1 MKGLR
6 HSAYF
11 TLKKKDYNEI
21 MSRIKGGNA
30 VLNTLANQNSSLEP
44 TRRSRAQ
51 AKLARLVRNLSQRM
65 YGAFQNVITCS
76 CPSSHNLGLEML
88 PRRGIML
95 PGDEEEEVAQSLD
108 FSVVI
113 GSQEQKKSQRWDKV
127 RVKLAPMEIALPST
141 PPTTPSPDLPRSRS
155 PRVRWSIRTPQTTV
169 VVSNKTDQHA
179 SQLSVSFQGHPALQ
193 PLAITNL
200 CHVLHK
206 GKGNATVQ
214 DYCGYISNTARKF
227 NLYHQDCHPENLGA
241 ITLRTILDGHGSG
254 TKQFKYAQ
262 RLELAICLSYS
273 VLHLYNTSWLAR
285 TFTTD
290 DIVFI
295 MEQQAADPHGRR
307 MGRPFLAK
315 VLPTL
320 PATSCRS
327 AEQATVRPMDLT
339 ILSLGLVLIQIIIGQ
354 HVEGLAID
362 PDNKGMDS
370 IISKQ
375 EAASQMTRPILENGG
390 MNYADAVQWCLGS
403 VLSVAC
409 LDDEAVGQE
418 FYEAV
423 IARLEADMRRQ
434 ASMNSTA

>member
-1 MKGLR
+1 
-6 HSAYF
+6 
-11 TLKKKDYNEI
+11 
-21 MSRIKGGNA
+21 
-30 VLNTLANQNSSLEP
+30 
-44 TRRSRAQ
+44 
-51 AKLARLVRNLSQRM
+51 
-65 YGAFQNVITCS
+65 
-76 CPSSHNLGLEML
+76 
-88 PRRGIML
+88 ML
-95 PGDEEEEVAQSLD
+95 PGDEEDEVAQSLD

-113 GSQEQKKSQRWDKV
+113 GSRVQKKSQRWDKV
-127 RVKLAPMEIALPST
+127 RVKLAAREISLPGT

-169 VVSNKTDQHA
+169 MVSNKTDQHT
-179 SQLSVSFQGHPALQ
+179 SQLSVSFQANPILQ
-193 PLAITNL
+193 PSAITNL
-200 CHVLHK
+200 CHELHK
-206 GKGNATVQ
+206 GKGNTTVP
-214 DYCGYISNTARKF
+214 DYCGYISNTASKF
-227 NLYHQDCHPENLGA
+227 NLFHQDCQPENLSA

-254 TKQFKYAQ
+254 MKQFKYAQ

-295 MEQQAADPHGRR
+295 MEQQAADPHKDHT
-307 MGRPFLAK
+307 GRPFLAK
-315 VLPTL
+315 VLPKL
-320 PATSCRS
+320 PAGSCRP

-339 ILSLGLVLIQIIIGQ
+339 ILSLGLVLIQIIIGR

-362 PDNKGMDS
+362 PNNKGMDT

-375 EAASQMTRPILENGG
+375 EEASQMTRPILENGG

-409 LDDEAVGQE
+409 LDDETVGQE

-434 ASMNSTA
+434 ASSTA